1 MKFMVFRL
9 RQLQFMWDLFPAK
22 MSVCSFTRRI
32 SAMKSLRR
40 CHDHKSRIRSKEF
53 LGLNSRFRYL
63 ANAASSDGDSCLKER
78 QDRIRVETRLVST
91 QMVPE
96 IKLHLITPD
105 MEVWQSP
112 FSWPNRGPGHI
123 FSEGTV

>member
-1 MKFMVFRL
+1 MNYRVFPSSSITI
-9 RQLQFMWDLFPAK
+9 DIFPAK

-32 SAMKSLRR
+32 SAIKSLRR
-40 CHDHKSRIRSKEF
+40 CSHDHNSRLRSKEF
-53 LGLNSRFRYL
+53 LGLNSQFGYL
-63 ANAASSDGDSCLKER
+63 ANAASSDGDGCLKER

-96 IKLHLITPD
+96 INLHLITPD
-105 MEVWQSP
+105 MEVWQD

-123 FSEGTV
+123 FSEGNV